1 MIEKQVNKLCETKRA
16 CDRHGS
22 TQFQGW
28 LLQENK
34 RTTPDQELLI
44 KQRYDQS

>member
-28 LLQENK
+28 LLQENNEQLQTK
-34 RTTPDQELLI
+34 
-44 KQRYDQS
+44 SCW